1 MPINAPMQK
10 ALAAVVTVLLAV
22 AGYAGAGHARRG
34 HAEVTIMNSVA
45 FADREA
51 GPLLL
56 DAFVPGGAG
65 PHPAVVLVH
74 GGGWR
79 SGSRGG
85 WARTGHALATEG
97 IAAFAIDYRLSGEAV
112 FPAAR
117 NDVLD
122 AVRWIR
128 ANAALFSIDPGRIGL
143 IGGSAGANLS
153 LLAATFGDGA
163 LDHDA
168 RVAAVVAWSP
178 PVDLTAPATP
188 LLEELTTAYLGC
200 EPSRCPTRAKTASP
214 TSHVDPSD
222 PPALVV
228 ASDAELVP
236 ATEAERMVAELGA
249 AEVDHRLVV
258 LSGDAHGS
266 AYRDEVWSDTISF
279 LRTHLTPPPG

>member
-1 MPINAPMQK
+1 MQK
-10 ALAAVVTVLLAV
+10 ALAAAVVLLLAA
-22 AGYAGAGHARRG
+22 AGFAGVGHARRAG
-34 HAEVTIMNSVA
+34 VGVAELRAIP
-45 FADREA
+45 FAERDS

-56 DAFVPGGAG
+56 DAFVPARPG

-79 SGSRGG
+79 SGTRAG
-85 WARTGHALATEG
+85 WSHTGRALASEG
-97 IAAFAIDYRLSGEAV
+97 MAAFSIDYRLSGDAV

-122 AVRWIR
+122 AIRWIR
-128 ANAALFSIDPGRIGL
+128 SNSSRFDIDPSRIGL
-143 IGGSAGANLS
+143 LGGSAGANLS
-153 LLAATFGDGA
+153 LLAATLGDGA

-178 PVDLTAPATP
+178 PVDLAAPATP

-200 EPSRCPTRAKTASP
+200 DPARCPTRAQTASP
-214 TSHVDPSD
+214 SSHVDPSD

-228 ASDAELVP
+228 TSEAEIVP
-236 ATEAERMVAELGA
+236 AAEAERMVAELGA

-258 LSGDAHGS
+258 LAGDAHAS
-266 AYRDEVWSDTISF
+266 DYRDEVWADTVTF
-279 LRTHLTPPPG
+279 LKTHLATPSR